1 VVGGQLPLWRKLRD
15 QRWSPSWQQRV
26 FRDREEDRVVKNK
39 CLIVGCDEKARWK
52 VDVLD
57 YYPEPVKLCDT
68 HMLNTIESAQ
78 AEDHITL
85 RKIR

>member
-1 VVGGQLPLWRKLRD
+1 
-15 QRWSPSWQQRV
+15 
-26 FRDREEDRVVKNK
+26 VKNK

-52 VDVLD
+52 VDVLG

>member
-1 VVGGQLPLWRKLRD
+1 
-15 QRWSPSWQQRV
+15 
-26 FRDREEDRVVKNK
+26 VKNK